1 MFKKLTLEEIEK
13 FADKYMPEWKGDIF
27 EVIFNDLY
35 GLKSYL
41 VNGHYLLMDLN
52 GKIVENDLQ

>member
-13 FADKYMPEWKGDIF
+13 FVEKYMPEWKGEIF
-27 EVIFNDLY
+27 EVILNDLY

-41 VNGHYLLMDLN
+41 VNGHYLLMELN
-52 GKIVENDLQ
+52 GKIVETDLQ